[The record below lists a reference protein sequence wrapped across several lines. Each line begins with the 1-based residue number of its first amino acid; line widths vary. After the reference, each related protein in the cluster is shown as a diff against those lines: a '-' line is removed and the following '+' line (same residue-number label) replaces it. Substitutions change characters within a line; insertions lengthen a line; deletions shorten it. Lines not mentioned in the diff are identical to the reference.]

1 MIDTQQIWKA
11 LEEVMDPEVDLSV
24 VDLGLIYDVSVADDN
39 HIQVAMT
46 LTTKGCPM
54 SQTLTKDVEKAA
66 LEVSGVTA
74 ATVELVWDPPW
85 NPRMIS
91 REGQE
96 RLGRNTGAVKGWEKY

>member
-1 MIDTQQIWKA
+1 MIDTQQVWRA

-24 VDLGLIYDVSVADDN
+24 VDLGLIYDVSIADGN
-39 HIQVAMT
+39 HVRVAMT

-54 SQTLTKDVEKAA
+54 SQTLIKDVEKTA
-66 LEVSGVTA
+66 LGVSGVTA

-85 NPRMIS
+85 NRRMIS

-96 RLGRNTGAVKGWEKY
+96 KLGRNISAVKGWEKY